1 MSYYSDAE
9 DSLKSLPDI
18 PEEGLRKRKLWGSTS
33 ESISS
38 EIKDL
43 LEDDGNSLVS
53 MHIENLKW
61 FTLCETSSTS
71 ASVLIDI

>member
-9 DSLKSLPDI
+9 DSLKSLPEI
-18 PEEGLRKRKLWGSTS
+18 PEEGLRKRKLWGSTT

-53 MHIENLKW
+53 IHIGK
-61 FTLCETSSTS
+61 F
-71 ASVLIDI
+71 AIVRSVFYL